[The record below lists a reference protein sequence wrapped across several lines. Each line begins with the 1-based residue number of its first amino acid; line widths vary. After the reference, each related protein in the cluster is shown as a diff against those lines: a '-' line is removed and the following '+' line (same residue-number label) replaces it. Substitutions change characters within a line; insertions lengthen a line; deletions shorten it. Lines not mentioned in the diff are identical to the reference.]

1 MINYLLSNP
10 FSFVLWAGA
19 LLLAITVHEY
29 AHAWM
34 ADRLGDPTARL
45 AGRLTFNP
53 LAHLDPL
60 GTLML
65 LLFRFGWGKPVPFD
79 PYNLREPRR
88 DAALISFAGPA
99 ANLIFAVILAM
110 IIRLA
115 HLALGSPAYVVE
127 LILTPVLGLSV
138 MLAVFNLLPVHP
150 LDGGKILI
158 GILPWDLADKWEG
171 ILEQYGM
178 IIILFLIFPVFGF
191 SLVGAIISPIISL
204 ILAVLLPGTPLI

>member
-1 MINYLLSNP
+1 MIDYLLSNP

-45 AGRLTFNP
+45 AGRLTLNP

-79 PYNLREPRR
+79 PYNLRDPRR

-99 ANLIFAVILAM
+99 SNLILATTLAIL
-110 IIRLA
+110 IRLG
-115 HLALGSPAYVVE
+115 HLVLGSPAYILE
-127 LILTPVLGLSV
+127 LVLTPAIALSV

-150 LDGGKILI
+150 LDGGKILV
-158 GILPWDLADKWEG
+158 GILPWDLAAKWEG
-171 ILEQYGM
+171 ILEQYG
-178 IIILFLIFPVFGF
+178 IIIIIFLLFPFFGV
-191 SLVGAIISPIISL
+191 SPIALIISPIISL
-204 ILAVLLPGTPLI
+204 ILTILLPGTPLI

>member
-1 MINYLLSNP
+1 MLNYLFTSP
-10 FSFVLWAGA
+10 FSFVLWFGA
-19 LLLAITVHEY
+19 LLMAITVHEY

-45 AGRLTFNP
+45 AGRLTLNP

-79 PYNLREPRR
+79 PYNLRNPRR

-99 ANLIFAVILAM
+99 ANLIFAVILAV
-110 IIRLA
+110 IIRLS
-115 HLALGSPAYVVE
+115 HLFLGSPAYVVE
-127 LILTPVLGLSV
+127 LILTPILGLSV
-138 MLAVFNLLPVHP
+138 MLAIFNLLPVHP

-178 IIILFLIFPVFGF
+178 IILIFLLFPIFGF
-191 SLVGAIISPIISL
+191 SLINVIISPIISL
-204 ILAVLLPGTPLI
+204 ILAILLPGTPLI